1 MAQFRIIPAFWV
13 LGCSATA
20 IQVLILRELFVLLSG
35 NELCFGL
42 ALGVW
47 LIGIAVGA
55 LVAVFLVNR
64 GKPSYLFSGCLAAG
78 PILALGSVLAIRMLR
93 SFLQIPFGEQIS
105 PGLSLILSFLC
116 VAPLGMLVGIAFPL
130 AVTCLGRNAPHAETS
145 SRPVGQTTSTVYAW
159 ESFGSLAA
167 GALISFYL
175 VGRFGTVEILLWTAV
190 LTSVVASLLFLP
202 SRLGETYLLVAGI
215 LALVVATDTG
225 KALEQWSNLRR
236 WQGFGYGDWVL
247 SRDTPYQHFDLGR
260 AADQFNLYSNGS
272 LLFSFPD
279 PYTEQISAHLWMSLH
294 SNPRSVLLI
303 GGMGGRYLPP
313 ILDHRPERVD
323 YVEPDRVLVEM
334 VRNRSEFRLAQILDS
349 DKVHVHITDA
359 RRFVRET
366 EQRYDLVI
374 VDLPDP
380 STALLNRYYTKEF
393 YSEIRDILAP
403 DGRLVTGV
411 EAPSTYLAGELGTY
425 TASIFWTLQSVFEH
439 VGLLPDGNLFMVA
452 SSAQPPSLDQ
462 PEVFVDRLRSRRISS
477 STFAPE
483 AILNHILPQR
493 AKAARNALDQLQWV
507 PRNTDFSPQSYL
519 RKLVL
524 WSRESG
530 GDSLADTLDNL
541 GSWRRFLLVMLLL
554 AASVPW
560 VFLGM
565 VPKRVSLFTSVATV
579 GCAGMGLELVAIY
592 MYQNLYGYLYR
603 EIGFLVAVFMAGLTV
618 GAILGR
624 WIAHLP
630 NAQRILIRVLFGMA
644 GFTFLFPF
652 FLWGLS
658 MIQPGHSIGLT
669 VYGGLILVTG
679 CLVGVVFPVAV
690 AVLAERQSGDGGKVV
705 AFADAADHLGGAL
718 GAFLPGI
725 LLFPLFGVFWICVL
739 LGVGLACVATGF
751 LMATYLESP
760 YF

>member
-1 MAQFRIIPAFWV
+1 MEQFRIIPAFGV

-55 LVAVFLVNR
+55 FVAFFLVNR
-64 GKPSYLFSGCLAAG
+64 SKPSFLFSACLAAG
-78 PILALGSVLAIRMLR
+78 PILALGSVLAVRMLR
-93 SFLQIPFGEQIS
+93 SFLAVPLGEPIS
-105 PGLSLILSFLC
+105 PSSSLILSLIC
-116 VAPLGMLVGIAFPL
+116 VAPLGMLIGIAFPL
-130 AVTCLGRNAPHAETS
+130 AVTYLGKSAVRSETLIH
-145 SRPVGQTTSTVYAW
+145 PVGQTTSTVYAW
-159 ESFGSLAA
+159 ESFGSLVA

-175 VGRFGTVEILLWTAV
+175 VGRFGAVEILLSIAI
-190 LTSVVASLLFLP
+190 LTSAAASLLFLP
-202 SRLGETYLLVAGI
+202 SRLGETYLLIAAI
-215 LALVVATDTG
+215 LALVVATDAG
-225 KALEQWSNLRR
+225 KSLEHWSNLQR
-236 WQGFGYGDWVL
+236 WKGFGYGNWVL
-247 SRDTPYQHFDLGR
+247 SKDTPYQHLDLGR
-260 AADQFNLYSNGS
+260 TADQFNLYSNGS

-294 SNPRSVLLI
+294 PNPRTILLI
-303 GGMGGRYLPP
+303 GGMGGRYLLP
-313 ILDHRPERVD
+313 IVDHRPERVD
-323 YVEPDRVLVEM
+323 YVEPDRVVIET

-366 EQRYDLVI
+366 EQCYDLVI
-374 VDLPDP
+374 VDLPEP

-403 DGRLVTGV
+403 DGLLVTGV
-411 EAPSTYLAGELGTY
+411 EAPSTYMAGEFGAY
-425 TASIFWTLQSVFEH
+425 TASIFRTLQGVFEH

-452 SSAQPPSLDQ
+452 SSTHALSLDR
-462 PEVFVDRLRSRRISS
+462 PEIYVDRLRSRWISS
-477 STFAPE
+477 STFTPE
-483 AILNHILPQR
+483 AVLNHILPQR
-493 AKAARNALDQLQWV
+493 AKAARDALDKLRWV
-507 PRNTDFSPQSYL
+507 PCNTDFSPQSYL

-541 GSWRRFLLVMLLL
+541 GSWSRFLLVMLLL
-554 AASVPW
+554 VASVPW

-565 VPKRVSLFTSVATV
+565 VPKRVSLFTSVGAV

-603 EIGFLVAVFMAGLTV
+603 EIGFLVAVFMAGLTL

-624 WIAHLP
+624 WIAKQP
-630 NAQRILIRVLFGMA
+630 NAQRILVRVLFGMA
-644 GFTFLFPF
+644 GFAFLFPF

-658 MIQPGHSIGLT
+658 TIQPGHSVGLT

-679 CLVGVVFPVAV
+679 CLVGAVFPVAV

-705 AFADAADHLGGAL
+705 ALADAADHLGGAV
-718 GAFLPGI
+718 GAFLPGV
-725 LLFPLFGVFWICVL
+725 LLFPLFGVFWTCVL
-739 LGVGLACVATGF
+739 LGVGLACVAIGV